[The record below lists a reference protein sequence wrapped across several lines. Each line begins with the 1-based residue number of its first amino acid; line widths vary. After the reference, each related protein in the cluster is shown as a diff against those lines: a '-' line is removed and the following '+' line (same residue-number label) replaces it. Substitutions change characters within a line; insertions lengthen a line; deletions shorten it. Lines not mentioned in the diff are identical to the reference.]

1 MNKKILFSALALA
14 SAIGLKV
21 QAQTAA
27 PADAAAAPAASA
39 APAEPVS
46 TLTFNVG
53 AVSDYRYRGLSQTG
67 DKGALQFGA
76 DYTDKNGLYVG
87 TWNSTISWIHDTSP
101 SSPTA
106 KGPLETDI
114 YGGYRGGITG
124 DLTYD
129 VGVLQYLYINNN
141 LAGVTNETNAN
152 TTEVYGSLIYGPA
165 YIKLSDSTSNLF
177 GTINSKGS
185 TYVDI
190 GYNFDFGNGLTS
202 LVHYGNQT
210 IKSPNAAFQV
220 TAYNDYSFALNKD
233 FDGLVVSGTV
243 IGTDFAKRGQHVPDT
258 LTGTGPNKNL
268 SGSTFVLGIKK
279 NF

>member
-1 MNKKILFSALALA
+1 MTHNKTLISILVAVTCA
-14 SAIGLKV
+14 STGAF
-21 QAQTAA
+21 AQTA
-27 PADAAAAPAASA
+27 PATDAPAAD
-39 APAEPVS
+39 PVS
-46 TLTFNVG
+46 TLAFNIG
-53 AVSDYRYRGLSQTG
+53 AVSDYRYRGISQTG
-67 DKGALQFGA
+67 NKPAVQFGA
-76 DYTDKNGLYVG
+76 DYTDKSGLYVG
-87 TWNSTISWIHDTSP
+87 TWNSTISWIKDTP
-101 SSPTA
+101 AAPTSA

-129 VGVLQYLYINNN
+129 LGVLQYLYIGNN
-141 LAGVTNETNAN
+141 LAGVPSYSNAN
-152 TTEVYGSLIYGPA
+152 TTEVYGSLLYGPA

-177 GTINSKGS
+177 GTPNSKGS
-185 TYVDI
+185 TYLDI

-210 IKSPNAAFQV
+210 VKSTYATNQV

-243 IGTDFAKRGQHVPDT
+243 EGTDFGKRGTKQPYI
-258 LTGTGPNKNL
+258 LNGSGTKSL
-268 SGSTFVLGIKK
+268 AGSAFILGIKK